1 MSPHVGAQKQGK
13 FLWEGG
19 SAKPSKGRL
28 EFFWGRVKTIASST
42 WLCSKEPGAGGIEML
57 RRISQRRYPYY
68 GAKGRRP
75 RVEQS
80 EAPGYLE

>member
-19 SAKPSKGRL
+19 STKPSKGRL
-28 EFFWGRVKTIASST
+28 EFLWGSIKTTASST
-42 WLCSKEPGAGGIEML
+42 WFCSKELGAGGTEML
-57 RRISQRRYPYY
+57 RRISQSRYPYY

-80 EAPGYLE
+80 GALRYLE

>member
-19 SAKPSKGRL
+19 FTKPSRGRL
-28 EFFWGRVKTIASST
+28 EFFWGMVKTTEIST
-42 WLCSKEPGAGGIEML
+42 WLCSKEPGAGGTEML
-57 RRISQRRYPYY
+57 RRISQSRYPYC